1 MSNFLEMSP
10 DLAAVIPGRML
21 NVHFNR
27 AADQSGAWAY
37 GSPNLTGIL
46 NGGSNGNLGPYAEVS
61 YLHLM
66 QGTVPTDLTTLTSV
80 SSRSTD
86 ILATF
91 TTMDGTTNP
100 EGDFLPTQTTIN
112 PAVIETHFKSALASG
127 TVTWFWLVTASCT
140 NDAYGIQLD
149 PIIHQIVGTVG
160 ATGSGMDLELPDTNI
175 ITGQQYRIVNF
186 KIQFPTSWTF

>member
-10 DLAAVIPGRML
+10 DIASQIPGRML
-21 NVHFNR
+21 NIHSNK
-27 AADQSGAWAY
+27 AADGGNSFPN
-37 GSPNLTGIL
+37 GSPATSGIL
-46 NGGSNGNLGPYAEVS
+46 QGGSNSIAGPEVEVA

-80 SSRSTD
+80 NSRSTD
-86 ILATF
+86 ILTTF
-91 TTMDGTTNP
+91 TSMDNSNNP
-100 EGDFLPTQTTIN
+100 EGDFLPTQTTI
-112 PAVIETHFKSALASG
+112 ASG

-140 NDAYGIQLD
+140 LYNFGSQQD
-149 PIIHQIVGTVG
+149 PIIHQIVGTIG

-175 ITGQQYRIVNF
+175 VTGQMYRIVNF